1 MSNSNDQI
9 KFSFKAT
16 LAAAISMFFVYWM
29 YQLYS
34 GMKDIENNLMDQPYL
49 IRMAIKQLF
58 PQETQIVVTGFNKLL
73 LFSKVFFITFLV
85 KAIISVIQAIK
96 SNLSDSQTYI
106 IILFIIEGLFLYFTF
121 HIKMDDIL
129 AILFIP
135 NIIIY
140 GLLDD

>member
-1 MSNSNDQI
+1 
-9 KFSFKAT
+9 
-16 LAAAISMFFVYWM
+16 MFFVYWM